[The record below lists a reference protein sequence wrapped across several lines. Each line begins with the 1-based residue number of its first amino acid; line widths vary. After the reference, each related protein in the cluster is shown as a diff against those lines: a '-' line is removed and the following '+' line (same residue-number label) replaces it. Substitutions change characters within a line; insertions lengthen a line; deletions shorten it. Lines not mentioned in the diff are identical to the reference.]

1 MWIAYI
7 ALFAALLAV
16 FASVLCYL
24 ELQKRPQ
31 RSDIRDLLS
40 TASEDLLK
48 ASKSSVKMIEAEWE
62 DMYSKF
68 SKLAG
73 RIDRQRQLQG
83 AGNGAAAPQ
92 TPAPAPLSR
101 SDLLRRRKA

>member
-48 ASKSSVKMIEAEWE
+48 ASKSSVKMIEAEWD

-92 TPAPAPLSR
+92 TPAPAPSSR

>member
-48 ASKSSVKMIEAEWE
+48 ASKSSVKMIEAEWD

-83 AGNGAAAPQ
+83 AGNGAAPQ
-92 TPAPAPLSR
+92 AEAAPASR
-101 SDLLRRRKA
+101 SDLLRRRTRQ